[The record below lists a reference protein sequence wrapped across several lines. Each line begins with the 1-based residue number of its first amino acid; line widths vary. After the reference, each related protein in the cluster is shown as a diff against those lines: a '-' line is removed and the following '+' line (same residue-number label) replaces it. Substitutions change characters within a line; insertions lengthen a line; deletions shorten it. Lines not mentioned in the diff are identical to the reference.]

1 MRVLIHHDEAEPL
14 AQQIAARHPDLAI
27 ATCETY
33 EGLEAALAEHRP
45 EAVFTIKFAGVPYP
59 TEALL
64 AAPALRW
71 VHLGGVGFDHLLP
84 WGRADLILT
93 TSAGLQGDAMAEY
106 ALGAFF
112 ALNHRIPLYQTQK
125 AERRWQVAKPARVA
139 AGTRLAILG
148 LGRIGSR
155 LAERAAAFGLE
166 VEGLASRPRSHP
178 HARRVVGPEGLHELL
193 GGADAV
199 VVLLPLTGQTRG
211 LIDRAAL
218 AALKPG
224 AILINL
230 SRGGIVEE
238 QALAEALA
246 SGRLGGA
253 ALDVFAQ
260 EPLPPESPFWQAE
273 NVILTPHSAAIFEGW
288 ENACADLF
296 CDNIERWRQGV
307 PLINQVDPRRG
318 Y

>member
-33 EGLEAALAEHRP
+33 EGLEAALAGHRP

-71 VHLGGVGFDHLLP
+71 VHLGGAGFDHLLP
-84 WGRADLILT
+84 WRRPDLILT

-125 AERRWQVAKPARVA
+125 AERRWQIAKPARVA

-199 VVLLPLTGQTRG
+199 VVLLPLTEQTRG
-211 LIDRAAL
+211 LI
-218 AALKPG
+218 
-224 AILINL
+224 
-230 SRGGIVEE
+230 EE